1 MPNIIPDN
9 PPGEYRVDIITGT
22 KQTGSHHF
30 TATEPDVAA
39 TARRIVVSL
48 GGDAGDVYVH
58 DGVGGATYY
67 ETVVVE

>member
-1 MPNIIPDN
+1 MPNIIPDSQ
-9 PPGEYRVDIITGT
+9 PGEYRVDVITGI

-30 TATEPDVAA
+30 TATESDVAA
-39 TARRIVVSL
+39 TARNIVVSL
-48 GGDAGDVYVH
+48 GGDAGDVYIH